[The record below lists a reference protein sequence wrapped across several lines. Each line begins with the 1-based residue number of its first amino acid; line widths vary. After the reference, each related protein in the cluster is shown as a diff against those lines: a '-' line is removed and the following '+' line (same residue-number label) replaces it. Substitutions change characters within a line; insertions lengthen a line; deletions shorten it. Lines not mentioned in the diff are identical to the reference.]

1 MVRRFRDFFY
11 YKTMINRV
19 DEIVYKGLSLIGD
32 TAKYWK
38 HGDDIEA
45 SLDPKT
51 GKLVLYE
58 FIDETQVYNEF
69 ELA

>member
-1 MVRRFRDFFY
+1 MV
-11 YKTMINRV
+11 NLV
-19 DEIVYKGLSLIGD
+19 NEIVYKDITLIGR
-32 TAKYWK
+32 TAEGWS

-45 SLDPKT
+45 SFDPKT

-69 ELA
+69 QLA